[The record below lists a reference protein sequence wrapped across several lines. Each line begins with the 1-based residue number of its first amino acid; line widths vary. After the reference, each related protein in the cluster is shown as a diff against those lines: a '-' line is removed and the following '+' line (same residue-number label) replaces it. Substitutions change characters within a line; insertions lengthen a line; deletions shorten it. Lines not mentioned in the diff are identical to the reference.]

1 MSRKKSSK
9 IIILRI
15 KGEERENRGISTGI
29 AHKKRVIGQRTKIL
43 LTDLLERN
51 LVEKLISDC
60 N

>member
-15 KGEERENRGISTGI
+15 KDEERENRGVTTGI
-29 AHKKRVIGQRTKIL
+29 VHKKRVVGQRTKIL

-51 LVEKLISDC
+51 LVEKLLSDYQ
-60 N
+60 